1 MVAAFSYAYNRLKW
15 LQMENLVIHSS
26 QGRDVTTSL
35 IVAQVFGKEH
45 SKVCRDIESLSC
57 SESFRVA
64 NFGEATFENQKTGQ
78 NHKMYEITKDG
89 FSFLVMGYNGKKAG
103 EFKEMFINEFNKR
116 EMMLKSD
123 DYILAR
129 SQEILHNRLQ
139 LAEQQLEAAQETISI
154 QSEQLK
160 AQAPKVEYADNVLNS
175 VNTYTS
181 TQMAKELDLRT
192 AETAQAAEKL
202 WYNDTPKRSMVVS
215 CKVLRS
221 KLHED
226 THILLHTPRRLARD
240 EHLHSVDRAWASVP
254 TSTNVKERGCA
265 MKSMVEEI
273 KSLPISD
280 NTARLIACI
289 RMIQRVYGEVS
300 SVIEGIYGEAEA
312 ERLINN
318 KMLNAYCDMEDAIQE
333 FVKISVAENLININM
348 KAI

>member
-1 MVAAFSYAYNRLKW
+1 
-15 LQMENLVIHSS
+15 MENLVIHSP
-26 QGRDVTTSL
+26 QGRDVTTSQ

-45 SKVCRDIESLSC
+45 SKVCRDIEGLSC

-139 LAEQQLEAAQETISI
+139 LAEQQLEVAQATITH

-160 AQAPKVEYADNVLNS
+160 AQAPKVEYTDNVLNS

-192 AETAQAAEKL
+192 AEQLHGLLKEWGVMIRQSGQWLLSAKYCGQGYTKARTSI
-202 WYNDTPKRSMVVS
+202 YTRSDGS
-215 CKVLRS
+215 QG
-221 KLHED
+221 
-226 THILLHTPRRLARD
+226 
-240 EHLHSVDRAWASVP
+240 
-254 TSTNVKERGCA
+254 TNTITVWTERGRWFLHQLMA
-265 MKSMVEEI
+265 K
-273 KSLPISD
+273 K
-280 NTARLIACI
+280 
-289 RMIQRVYGEVS
+289 G
-300 SVIEGIYGEAEA
+300 G
-312 ERLINN
+312 N
-318 KMLNAYCDMEDAIQE
+318 K
-333 FVKISVAENLININM
+333 
-348 KAI
+348 